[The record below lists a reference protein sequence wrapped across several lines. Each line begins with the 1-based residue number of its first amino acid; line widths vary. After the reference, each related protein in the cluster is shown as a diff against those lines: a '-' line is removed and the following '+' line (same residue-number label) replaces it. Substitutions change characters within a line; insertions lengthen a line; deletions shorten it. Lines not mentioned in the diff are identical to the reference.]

1 MIAFLKCSFTC
12 QYFWARLLL
21 RTWISEIIVEKD
33 ICGYFFCCID
43 RTNETEF
50 ELVQRQWLGL
60 VKRLAIRDSM
70 MKNDQ
75 NKWLESREGDSSHLF
90 TMPGTIVWAAG
101 LVIYKKKKKKKKKKP
116 LSENA
121 DGQLTFRPE
130 EKKSTTEGPKKWC
143 YDGFY
148 FLISKIFHSFL
159 LGRTGTRKLNLQ
171 SRFRA
176 EGSDS
181 DF

>member
-101 LVIYKKKKKKKKKKP
+101 LVIYKKKKKKKKKKKSHCLKMP
-116 LSENA
+116 MDNLLS
-121 DGQLTFRPE
+121 GQKRKRALLRAQKSDATMVFTF
-130 EKKSTTEGPKKWC
+130 
-143 YDGFY
+143 
-148 FLISKIFHSFL
+148 L
-159 LGRTGTRKLNLQ
+159 
-171 SRFRA
+171 
-176 EGSDS
+176 
-181 DF
+181 